1 VRPRGLRPTFVRTDF
16 GRQSSA
22 AAVLHD
28 YYRFL
33 RGARGLAPSKALA
46 NIGQDKLWRHK
57 LPTYSAF
64 LQFASHSFRFGVRR
78 DIFSYMAGPGIH
90 QFQNLSMQQVLAPQL
105 QQSLQILQAPTL
117 ELRNIVQQE
126 LQTNPVLEEEVG
138 TFESEERAKDDREFQ
153 EEFERLAK
161 LDEEWRDYMAQNV
174 SYSSRNPEDEER
186 RQFFFD
192 SIASQETLQQHLL
205 EQLNT
210 AEVPE
215 AQREAA
221 ELIIGNIDELGFLQS
236 SLEEI
241 SQNTKHTLEELQQT
255 LDLVQTFHPVG
266 VGARDLRD
274 CLLIQLRRLGKQGSL
289 EYQIV
294 SEFLE
299 DLGRR
304 RFPEV
309 ARRLGVPVEQVQK
322 AANFIS
328 TLDPKP
334 GQIFSP
340 DPNSYVLPD
349 VSVDKIGDDF
359 FVTLNG
365 DQIPHLRISKTYK
378 ELMTQGSNGSD
389 VRDYI
394 REKIRSGKFL
404 IKSIH
409 QRQQTILNIA
419 NEIVKRQRE
428 FLESGTAFLKPM
440 TMVQIAEAVGVH
452 ETTVS
457 RAISGKYMATPQGV
471 FEMKYFF
478 TPGYQTTD
486 GAALSNTSVKEAIA
500 DLVRGEQPRNPLS
513 DKEIVE
519 ILSDRGIPIARR
531 TVAKYR
537 AELNILPSNLRKQ
550 Y

>member
-1 VRPRGLRPTFVRTDF
+1 
-16 GRQSSA
+16 
-22 AAVLHD
+22 
-28 YYRFL
+28 
-33 RGARGLAPSKALA
+33 
-46 NIGQDKLWRHK
+46 
-57 LPTYSAF
+57 
-64 LQFASHSFRFGVRR
+64 
-78 DIFSYMAGPGIH
+78 MAGPGIH
-90 QFQNLSMQQVLAPQL
+90 QFQNLTMQQVLAPQL
-105 QQSLQILQAPTL
+105 QQSLHILQAPAL

-126 LQTNPVLEEEVG
+126 LQTNPVLEEEIG
-138 TFESEERAKDDREFQ
+138 TVESEERAKDDREFE

-161 LDEEWRDYMAQNV
+161 LDEEWRDYMSQNV

-192 SIASQETLQQHLL
+192 SIASQETLQHHLW

-210 AEVPE
+210 ADVSGS
-215 AQREAA
+215 QREAA
-221 ELIIGNIDELGFLQS
+221 ELIIGNIDDFGFLQG

-241 SQNTKHTLEELQQT
+241 SQNTGHPLGELEEMLS
-255 LDLVQTFHPVG
+255 LIKTFHPVG
-266 VGARDLRD
+266 VGARNLRE
-274 CLLIQLRRLGKQGSL
+274 CLLIQLRRLGKEHSL

-294 SEFLE
+294 DEYLE
-299 DLGRR
+299 DLGRKR
-304 RFPEV
+304 LPEL
-309 ARRLGVPVEQVQK
+309 ARRLAVSVEQVQK

-334 GQIFSP
+334 GQIFTP
-340 DPNSYVLPD
+340 DPNNYVLPD
-349 VSVDKIGDDF
+349 VSVDKVGDEYT
-359 FVTLNG
+359 VSLNA

-378 ELMTQGSNGSD
+378 DLMTQGANGTD

-419 NEIVKRQRE
+419 NEIVKRQSE
-428 FLESGTAFLKPM
+428 FLENGTAYLKPM

-478 TPGYQTTD
+478 TPGYQTAA
-486 GAALSNTSVKEAIA
+486 GAALSNTSVKEAIS
-500 DLVRGEQPRNPLS
+500 DMVRNEDARNPLS
-513 DKEIVE
+513 DKEIVDV
-519 ILSDRGIPIARR
+519 LSDRGIPIARR

>member
-1 VRPRGLRPTFVRTDF
+1 
-16 GRQSSA
+16 
-22 AAVLHD
+22 
-28 YYRFL
+28 
-33 RGARGLAPSKALA
+33 
-46 NIGQDKLWRHK
+46 
-57 LPTYSAF
+57 
-64 LQFASHSFRFGVRR
+64 
-78 DIFSYMAGPGIH
+78 MAGPGIH
-90 QFQNLSMQQVLAPQL
+90 QFQNLTMQQVLAPQL
-105 QQSLQILQAPTL
+105 QQSLHILQAPAL

-126 LQTNPVLEEEVG
+126 LQTNPVLEEEIG
-138 TFESEERAKDDREFQ
+138 TLESEERAKDDREFE

-161 LDEEWRDYMAQNV
+161 LDEEWRDYMSQNV

-192 SIASQETLQQHLL
+192 SIASQETLQHHLW

-210 AEVPE
+210 ADVSGS
-215 AQREAA
+215 QREAA
-221 ELIIGNIDELGFLQS
+221 ELLIGNIDDFGFLQG

-241 SQNTKHTLEELQQT
+241 SQNTGHPLGELEEMLS
-255 LDLVQTFHPVG
+255 LIQTFHPVG
-266 VGARDLRD
+266 VGARNLRE
-274 CLLIQLRRLGKQGSL
+274 CLLIQLRRLGKEHSL

-294 SEFLE
+294 DEYLE
-299 DLGRR
+299 DLGRKR
-304 RFPEV
+304 LPEL
-309 ARRLGVPVEQVQK
+309 ARRLGVSVEQVQK

-334 GQIFSP
+334 GQIFTP
-340 DPNSYVLPD
+340 DPNNYVLPD
-349 VSVDKIGDDF
+349 VSVDKVGDEYT
-359 FVTLNG
+359 VSLNA

-378 ELMTQGSNGSD
+378 DLMTQGANGTD

-419 NEIVKRQRE
+419 NEIVKRQSE
-428 FLESGTAFLKPM
+428 FLENGTAYLKPM
-440 TMVQIAEAVGVH
+440 TMVQIAETVGVH

-478 TPGYQTTD
+478 TPGYQTAA
-486 GAALSNTSVKEAIA
+486 GAALSNTSVKEAIS
-500 DLVRGEQPRNPLS
+500 DMVRNEDARNPLS
-513 DKEIVE
+513 DKEIVDV
-519 ILSDRGIPIARR
+519 LSDRGIPIARR

>member
-1 VRPRGLRPTFVRTDF
+1 
-16 GRQSSA
+16 
-22 AAVLHD
+22 
-28 YYRFL
+28 
-33 RGARGLAPSKALA
+33 
-46 NIGQDKLWRHK
+46 
-57 LPTYSAF
+57 
-64 LQFASHSFRFGVRR
+64 
-78 DIFSYMAGPGIH
+78 MAGPGIH
-90 QFQNLSMQQVLAPQL
+90 QFQNLTMQQVLAPQL
-105 QQSLQILQAPTL
+105 QQSLHILQAPAL

-126 LQTNPVLEEEVG
+126 LQTNPVLEEEIG
-138 TFESEERAKDDREFQ
+138 TVESEERVKDDREFE

-161 LDEEWRDYMAQNV
+161 LDEEWRDYMSQNV

-192 SIASQETLQQHLL
+192 SIASQETLQHHLW

-210 AEVPE
+210 ADVSGS
-215 AQREAA
+215 QREAA
-221 ELIIGNIDELGFLQS
+221 ELIIGNIDDFGFLQG

-241 SQNTKHTLEELQQT
+241 SQNTSHPLAEIEEMLS
-255 LDLVQTFHPVG
+255 LIQTFHPVG
-266 VGARDLRD
+266 VGARNLRE
-274 CLLIQLRRLGKQGSL
+274 CLLIQLRRLGKEHSL

-294 SEFLE
+294 DEHLE
-299 DLGRR
+299 DLGRKR
-304 RFPEV
+304 LPEL
-309 ARRLGVPVEQVQK
+309 ARRLGVSVEQVQK

-334 GQIFSP
+334 GQIFTP
-340 DPNSYVLPD
+340 DPNNYVLPD
-349 VSVDKIGDDF
+349 VSVDKVGEDYT
-359 FVTLNG
+359 VSLNA

-378 ELMTQGSNGSD
+378 DLMTQGANGTD

-419 NEIVKRQRE
+419 NEIVKRQSE
-428 FLESGTAFLKPM
+428 FLENGTAYLKPM

-478 TPGYQTTD
+478 TPGYQTAA
-486 GAALSNTSVKEAIA
+486 GAALSNTSVKEAIS
-500 DLVRGEQPRNPLS
+500 DMVRNEDARNPLS
-513 DKEIVE
+513 DKEIVDV
-519 ILSDRGIPIARR
+519 LSDRGIPIARR

>member
-1 VRPRGLRPTFVRTDF
+1 
-16 GRQSSA
+16 
-22 AAVLHD
+22 
-28 YYRFL
+28 
-33 RGARGLAPSKALA
+33 
-46 NIGQDKLWRHK
+46 
-57 LPTYSAF
+57 
-64 LQFASHSFRFGVRR
+64 
-78 DIFSYMAGPGIH
+78 
-90 QFQNLSMQQVLAPQL
+90 MQQVLAPQL

-210 AEVPE
+210 GEVPE

-266 VGARDLRD
+266 IGARDLRD

-365 DQIPHLRISKTYK
+365 DQVPHLRISKTYK

-440 TMVQIAEAVGVH
+440 TMVQIAETVGVH

-500 DLVRGEQPRNPLS
+500 DLVRGEQVRNPLS

>member
-1 VRPRGLRPTFVRTDF
+1 
-16 GRQSSA
+16 
-22 AAVLHD
+22 
-28 YYRFL
+28 
-33 RGARGLAPSKALA
+33 
-46 NIGQDKLWRHK
+46 
-57 LPTYSAF
+57 
-64 LQFASHSFRFGVRR
+64 
-78 DIFSYMAGPGIH
+78 MAGPGIH
-90 QFQNLSMQQVLAPQL
+90 QFQNLTMQQVLAPQL
-105 QQSLQILQAPTL
+105 QQSLHILQAAAL
-117 ELRNIVQQE
+117 ELQNIVQQE
-126 LQTNPVLEEEVG
+126 LQTNPVLEEETG
-138 TFESEERAKDDREFQ
+138 TFDSEEGSKDDGEFQ

-161 LDEEWRDYMAQNV
+161 LDEEWRDYMSQNV

-192 SIASQETLQQHLL
+192 SIASQETLQRHLW

-210 AEVPE
+210 ADVSKS
-215 AQREAA
+215 QREAA
-221 ELIIGNIDELGFLQS
+221 ELIIGNMDDLGFLQA

-241 SQNTKHTLEELQQT
+241 SQNTGHPLGELEEMLS
-255 LDLVQTFHPVG
+255 LIQTFHPVG
-266 VGARDLRD
+266 VGARDLRE
-274 CLLIQLRRLGKQGSL
+274 CLLIQLRRLGKEDSL
-289 EYQIV
+289 EHQIV
-294 SEFLE
+294 DEHLE
-299 DLGRR
+299 DLGRKR
-304 RFPEV
+304 LPEL
-309 ARRLGVPVEQVQK
+309 ARRLGVSVEQVQR

-334 GQIFSP
+334 GQIFTS
-340 DPNSYVLPD
+340 DPNNYVLPD
-349 VSVDKIGDDF
+349 VSVDKVGEDYT
-359 FVTLNG
+359 VSLNS
-365 DQIPHLRISKTYK
+365 DQVPHLRISKTYK
-378 ELMTQGSNGSD
+378 DLMTQGSNGTE

-419 NEIVKRQRE
+419 NEIVKRQNE
-428 FLESGTAFLKPM
+428 FLENGSAFLKPM

-478 TPGYQTTD
+478 TPGYQTAA
-486 GAALSNTSVKEAIA
+486 GAALSNTSVKEAIS
-500 DLVRGEQPRNPLS
+500 DLVRNEDARNPLS